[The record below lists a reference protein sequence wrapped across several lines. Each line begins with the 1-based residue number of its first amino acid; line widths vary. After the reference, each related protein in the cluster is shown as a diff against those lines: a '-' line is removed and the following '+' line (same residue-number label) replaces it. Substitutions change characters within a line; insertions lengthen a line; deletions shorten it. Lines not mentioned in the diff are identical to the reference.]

1 MISQEVLR
9 KIREIEIKARR
20 LVSATFMGA
29 ASSAQK
35 GTGFEFD
42 QLREYQQGDDVRAI
56 DWKSSARANK
66 ILIKQYI
73 EERNRTIII
82 MLDVSGSMGFAS
94 QSLTKSD
101 IAGQIAAL
109 LALVGDYG
117 KDRVGLLIFS
127 DQIHSFL
134 PPKKGKTWVRQIIYE
149 IFSQRPNHAH
159 TNINAALAY
168 INKYH
173 YKNAH
178 LFLISDFIDKDYD
191 KNLGIA
197 AAKHD
202 LVAIR
207 IVDPFERSF
216 ANAGILYVKDS
227 ETGFVGLLDSRNQQ
241 KLNGILDKHL
251 QDQDAVFKKYGT
263 DVLQIVPQENSL
275 NQVVNFFAKKMRY

>member
-35 GTGFEFD
+35 GAGFEFD

-56 DWKSSARANK
+56 DWKTSARANK

-82 MLDVSGSMGFAS
+82 MLDVSGSMGFTS
-94 QSLTKSD
+94 QSITKTE

-109 LALVGDYG
+109 IALVGDYG
-117 KDRVGLLIFS
+117 KDRVGLLTFS
-127 DQIHSFL
+127 DRVHTFL
-134 PPKKGKTWVRQIIYE
+134 PPKKGKTWIRQIIYQ
-149 IFSQRPNHAH
+149 IFSHKPQNAS
-159 TNINAALAY
+159 TNINAALGH
-168 INKYH
+168 INKYN

-178 LFLISDFIDKDYD
+178 LFLISDFIDNNFD

-197 AAKHD
+197 AVKHD
-202 LVAIR
+202 LVAMR
-207 IVDPFERSF
+207 ILDPYERELSNSGLF
-216 ANAGILYVKDS
+216 YAQDP
-227 ETGFVGLLDSRNQQ
+227 ETGCIGVVDSRKQHA
-241 KLNGILDKHL
+241 LNTLLARHF
-251 QDQDAVFKKYGT
+251 QDQDAIFKKYGT
-263 DVLQIVPQENSL
+263 DVLQILPQENSL